1 MGIISRL
8 SPTMNLVA
16 FLCIVAVV
24 VSEVHG
30 GYGGYGGLL
39 GGGFYGGYGPFLGG
53 YGGLFGGFPYFG
65 YGGYGYGG
73 KGGYGYGGSR
83 YKRSTD
89 SYTDAQ
95 HSPVTHY
102 SPAVHMVH
110 SKSHADASP
119 AHYATHHASPEPHV
133 YNAVPASRTVH
144 VSGHYSP
151 AIVYS
156 YPKHHGGSYGNTYPS
171 YGYTSTPSYGYTTAS
186 YGPSYEHSIPSHSI
200 VTGHAPVSHAYSI
213 PSHSIATGHASSS
226 GTYTHGHNIPSY

>member
-65 YGGYGYGG
+65 YGGYGG

-102 SPAVHMVH
+102 SPAVHVVH
-110 SKSHADASP
+110 SKSYADASP
-119 AHYATHHASPEPHV
+119 VHYATHHASPEPHV

-144 VSGHYSP
+144 VSGHFSP
-151 AIVYS
+151 AVVYG

-171 YGYTSTPSYGYTTAS
+171 YGYTSTPSYGYTIAS

-200 VTGHAPVSHAYSI
+200 ATGHALVPHAYSI
-213 PSHSIATGHASSS
+213 PSHSTTTGHASSY
-226 GTYTHGHNIPSY
+226 GTFTHGHNIPSY